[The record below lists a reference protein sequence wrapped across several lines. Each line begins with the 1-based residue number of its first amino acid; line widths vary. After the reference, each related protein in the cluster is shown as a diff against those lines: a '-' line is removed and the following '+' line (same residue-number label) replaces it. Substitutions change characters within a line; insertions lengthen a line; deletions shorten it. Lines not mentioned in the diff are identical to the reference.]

1 MAGFVV
7 LTFMQNPLRKYVP
20 PSDRFAEILCGLIML
35 LTFTLAGGVMEMSP
49 DELVLGAVS
58 CALAW
63 GVIDGAIF
71 MLNSLFQRGRQAR
84 LVSEVRAMD
93 RDQAVALLR
102 SWFDSTY
109 EKIISQKMRE
119 EVYND
124 IFDVARNSQPLR
136 PWFTRNEVYGGLGL
150 LAIEAICSI
159 PAILP
164 LIILEDDMNALRIS
178 NLLLLATM
186 AVIGY
191 YWAGWSGWQGAMRFV
206 IAGFVLALGLLM
218 VGVAILMG
226 G

>member
-1 MAGFVV
+1 
-7 LTFMQNPLRKYVP
+7 MQNPLRKYVP

-35 LTFTLAGGVMEMSP
+35 LTFTLAGGVMEASP

-71 MLNSLFQRGRQAR
+71 MLNSLFQRGRQDKLAAEIRTLDRATAVAR
-84 LVSEVRAMD
+84 LREG
-93 RDQAVALLR
+93 L
-102 SWFDSTY
+102 DSKYATV
-109 EKIISQKMRE
+109 ISPEMRE
-119 EVYND
+119 EIYHD
-124 IFDVARNSQPLR
+124 IVDVALETEPHR
-136 PWFTRNEVYGGLGL
+136 PWFTREEVYGGLGL
-150 LAIEAICSI
+150 FAIEAICSI

-164 LIILEDDMNALRIS
+164 LIILEDDINALRIS

-191 YWAGWSGWQGAMRFV
+191 YWAGWSGWQGAMRFL
-206 IAGFVLALGLLM
+206 IAGLVLGLGLLM

>member
-1 MAGFVV
+1 
-7 LTFMQNPLRKYVP
+7 MQNLLRKYVP

-35 LTFTLAGGVMEMSP
+35 LTFTLAGGVMEASP

-71 MLNSLFQRGRQAR
+71 MLNSLFQRGRQEKLVAEIRSLDRATAIAR
-84 LVSEVRAMD
+84 LREGFDHKYSEV
-93 RDQAVALLR
+93 
-102 SWFDSTY
+102 
-109 EKIISQKMRE
+109 ISPEMRE
-119 EVYND
+119 EIYHD
-124 IFDVARNSQPLR
+124 IVDVARETEPHR
-136 PWFTRNEVYGGLGL
+136 PWFTREEVYGGLGL

-164 LIILEDDMNALRIS
+164 LIILEDDLRALRFS
-178 NLLLLATM
+178 NALLLATM

-191 YWAGWSGWQGAMRFV
+191 YWAGWSGWQGAMRLV
-206 IAGFVLALGLLM
+206 IAGFVLALGLVM

>member
-1 MAGFVV
+1 
-7 LTFMQNPLRKYVP
+7 MQNLLRKYVP

-35 LTFTLAGGVMEMSP
+35 LTFTLAGGVMEASP

-71 MLNSLFQRGRQAR
+71 MLNSLFQRGRQEKLVAEIRSLDRATAIAR
-84 LVSEVRAMD
+84 LREG
-93 RDQAVALLR
+93 
-102 SWFDSTY
+102 FDHKYSGV
-109 EKIISQKMRE
+109 ISPEMRE
-119 EVYND
+119 EIYHD
-124 IFDVARNSQPLR
+124 IVDVARETEPHR
-136 PWFTRNEVYGGLGL
+136 PWFTREEVYGGLGL

-164 LIILEDDMNALRIS
+164 LIILEDDLRALRFSNALACHDGRDRI
-178 NLLLLATM
+178 LLGWLVRM
-186 AVIGY
+186 AR
-191 YWAGWSGWQGAMRFV
+191 AMRLV
-206 IAGFVLALGLLM
+206 IAGFVLALGLVM